1 MKKTLIPVGLLGA
14 AALFA
19 LRRLQ
24 LAKSYDNSGL
34 IPKGDKI
41 SLALYLVCALAAIL
55 ILVLC
60 LREKPGV
67 QSPAKKDKL
76 RGLLVVIAGLA
87 LLASY
92 LPPVW
97 EGGAKLIVPVLAF
110 CASCALV
117 VEGLYHM
124 GGAVGS
130 LLGGCILP
138 VYLAAL
144 LISDYRGWSH
154 DPLIADFCF
163 PLLFLVGAMLASYHL
178 AAFRVGRGKRRT
190 TAFLVGCALL
200 FAGPVLA
207 DGNWRSVLRALAVSI
222 YLISEF
228 FPYLNKPDPL
238 PEPEPSESDEPDPAP
253 DETADTPEAEE
264 AVAAEESLQ
273 DTEEAFV
280 EDLPHAAE
288 ETETLPP
295 TGEDAAEEE
304 IPQAAEQAVEEMLSA
319 VGEEAEEEPI
329 ILTADE

>member
-1 MKKTLIPVGLLGA
+1 MKKTLIPIGLLGA

-24 LAKSYDNSGL
+24 LAKSYDGSGL
-34 IPKGDKI
+34 IPRGDKI
-41 SLALYLVCALAAIL
+41 SLALYLVCALAAVL

-60 LREKPGV
+60 LREKPGI
-67 QSPAKKDKL
+67 QSPAKQNKL
-76 RGLLVVIAGLA
+76 RGLLAVIAGLA

-92 LPPVW
+92 LPPAW
-97 EGGAKLIVPVLAF
+97 EGGAKLIVLIFAF

-154 DPLIADFCF
+154 NPLVADFCF
-163 PLLFLVGAMLASYHL
+163 PLLFLVSAMLASYHL

-190 TAFLVGCALL
+190 TAFFVGCALL

-207 DGNWRSVLRALAVSI
+207 GGGWRSVLRALAVCI
-222 YLISEF
+222 YLIAEF
-228 FPYLNKPDPL
+228 FPYLDEPEPL
-238 PEPEPSESDEPDPAP
+238 PEPEPAAAEEPAAAGETAEADALDAFDIPEEIPETAGDAVTEEIPAEELLEAAEDPAVTEISEP
-253 DETADTPEAEE
+253 AEE
-264 AVAAEESLQ
+264 AAA
-273 DTEEAFV
+273 
-280 EDLPHAAE
+280 
-288 ETETLPP
+288 
-295 TGEDAAEEE
+295 E
-304 IPQAAEQAVEEMLSA
+304 IPQA
-319 VGEEAEEEPI
+319 GEEIAPE
-329 ILTADE
+329 L

>member
-34 IPKGDKI
+34 ISKGDKI
-41 SLALYLVCALAAIL
+41 SLALYLICALAAIL
-55 ILVLC
+55 VLVLC

-76 RGLLVVIAGLA
+76 RGLLAILAGLA

-92 LPPVW
+92 RPPMW

-124 GGAVGS
+124 GGATGS

-163 PLLFLVGAMLASYHL
+163 PLLFLVSAMLASYHL

-207 DGNWRSVLRALAVSI
+207 DGSWRSVLRTMAVSI

-238 PEPEPSESDEPDPAP
+238 PEPEPAESDEPDAAP
-253 DETADTPEAEE
+253 EEAADTSEAAE
-264 AVAAEESLQ
+264 AVATEENQQVAEEEF
-273 DTEEAFV
+273 T
-280 EDLPHAAE
+280 EDLPQTTG

-295 TGEDAAEEE
+295 TEEDAAEAL
-304 IPQAAEQAVEEMLSA
+304 PQAAEQVVEEVLSA
-319 VGEEAEEEPI
+319 PEEEAEEEPVV
-329 ILTADE
+329 LTADE